1 MKNKPIYTYVSWKS
15 FILNAKIGS
24 INPYKKYPRDPD
36 KAANKYLGFESNW
49 NAVICIFYF

>member
-49 NAVICIFYF
+49 NAVIFIFYF